1 MIVEYMLEQVGR
13 GDAKRAPS
21 FIRDGGHWFN
31 PSNFTYLGW
40 VPNLAEREF
49 YVPDSLSVMTRQDV
63 IDRGLSLHASFPM
76 VNYGEVANIEEEPTT
91 LTDAEVT
98 TLLGDWYDTM
108 TNNYTQQPAEAYVSY
123 DSGTITARV
132 VFARKGLIITG
143 TPQLDVSV
151 GGITSTLD
159 YQTSN
164 FNSITFTK
172 TQAASSGTEI
182 SLDANTSITLN
193 GGTITDGTDNVILS
207 LTSLS
212 ESELSITVE

>member
-63 IDRGLSLHASFPM
+63 IDRGLSIHASFPIADPQ
-76 VNYGEVANIEEEPTT
+76 GETAIEEPTY
-91 LTDAEVT
+91 LTGAEVT
-98 TLLGDWYDTM
+98 TLFGDWYDTM
-108 TNNYTQQPAEAYVSY
+108 TNTYAQQPAEAYVSY
-123 DSGTITARV
+123 DSDTITARV
-132 VFARKGLIITG
+132 IFARKGLIITG

-151 GGITSTLD
+151 GGNVVTLD
-159 YQTSN
+159 YQMNN

-172 TQAASSGTEI
+172 AQAESSGTEI
-182 SLDANTSITLN
+182 TLDTNTSIALN

-207 LTSLS
+207 LASLS
-212 ESELSITVE
+212 ENNLSVTVE